1 MPGEVVL
8 VTSWDGL
15 AEVWRT
21 AHHNGWKQSATPADL
36 AAVSVLGAVWEPG
49 EMGVQVYLG
58 PLWY

>member
-8 VTSWDGL
+8 VTSWAGL

-36 AAVSVLGAVWEPG
+36 AAVPVVGAVWEPWKRG
-49 EMGVQVYLG
+49 
-58 PLWY
+58 